1 MGKKALL
8 GIIIALIVGYVAWRW
23 FAPAPT
29 PRAPVAPAQTQRTP
43 SKPKPAAARSTPAKR
58 TAAQRPEA
66 KPTPA
71 RSVAHEQHLAPEGTF
86 FLLQRASLP
95 IDSGVIGFAPG
106 TKVTLV
112 EQADSVSTVT
122 DGEHEFKVPSSQLTN
137 DLDLAAS
144 VAKADYTAQAQI
156 AELAAKWAQEYN
168 QRQRDAFTASEKEK
182 AQKKTGQKTPRR
194 TASPT
199 PKR

>member
-1 MGKKALL
+1 MA
-8 GIIIALIVGYVAWRW
+8 IAVVGYGAWRW
-23 FAPAPT
+23 FVPAPT
-29 PRAPVAPAQTQRTP
+29 
-43 SKPKPAAARSTPAKR
+43 AARH
-58 TAAQRPEA
+58 
-66 KPTPA
+66 
-71 RSVAHEQHLAPEGTF
+71 VAHEQRLAPKGTF
-86 FLLQRASLP
+86 FLLKRASLT

-122 DGEHEFKVPSSQLTN
+122 DGEYQFKVPASQLTN

-144 VAKADYTAQAQI
+144 VAKADQTTQAQI
-156 AELAAKWAQEYN
+156 AESMAKRTQDYS
-168 QRQRDAFTASEKEK
+168 QRQRDAFIASENEK
-182 AQKKTGQKTPRR
+182 AAQNKPGQKIPRR

>member
-8 GIIIALIVGYVAWRW
+8 GIIFAVIVGYLAWRW
-23 FAPAPT
+23 FAPGPT
-29 PRAPVAPAQTQRTP
+29 QQVPVKPAQTQRTP
-43 SKPKPAAARSTPAKR
+43 TKPMAARSTPVKR
-58 TAAQRPEA
+58 EVA

-71 RSVAHEQHLAPEGTF
+71 RPVAQQQRLAPEGTF
-86 FLLQRASLP
+86 FLLQRASLS
-95 IDSGVIGFAPG
+95 IDSGVIGFSPG

-122 DGEHEFKVPSSQLTN
+122 DGDYQFKVPSSQLTN

-144 VAKADYTAQAQI
+144 VANADYTTQAQI
-156 AELAAKWAQEYN
+156 TELTAKRAQEYS
-168 QRQRDAFTASEKEK
+168 QQQRDAFIASEKEK
-182 AQKKTGQKTPRR
+182 AQKKTGKKTPRR
-194 TASPT
+194 ASPT

>member
-1 MGKKALL
+1 
-8 GIIIALIVGYVAWRW
+8 VAWRW

-29 PRAPVAPAQTQRTP
+29 QHAPVTPAQTQRTTA
-43 SKPKPAAARSTPAKR
+43 KPKPVAARSTPAKR
-58 TAAQRPEA
+58 TPAQRPGA
-66 KPTPA
+66 KSTPA
-71 RSVAHEQHLAPEGTF
+71 RTVAREQHLAPEGTF

-122 DGEHEFKVPSSQLTN
+122 DGAYQFKVPSSQLTN

-144 VAKADYTAQAQI
+144 VATADYTAQAQI
-156 AELAAKWAQEYN
+156 AELVAKSAQEYS
-168 QRQRDAFTASEKEK
+168 QQQRDAFIASEKEK
-182 AQKKTGQKTPRR
+182 AQKKTGKKTPRR
-194 TASPT
+194 ASPA

>member
-1 MGKKALL
+1 MA
-8 GIIIALIVGYVAWRW
+8 AR
-23 FAPAPT
+23 PT
-29 PRAPVAPAQTQRTP
+29 PATRVVGR
-43 SKPKPAAARSTPAKR
+43 
-58 TAAQRPEA
+58 
-66 KPTPA
+66 PTPA
-71 RSVAHEQHLAPEGTF
+71 RAVAREQRLAPEGTF

-122 DGEHEFKVPSSQLTN
+122 DGAYQFKVLSSQLTN

-144 VAKADYTAQAQI
+144 VATADYTAQAQI
-156 AELAAKWAQEYN
+156 AESVAKSAQEYS
-168 QRQRDAFTASEKEK
+168 QQQRDAFIASEKER
-182 AQKKTGQKTPRR
+182 AQKKTGKKTPRR
-194 TASPT
+194 PSPT

>member
-1 MGKKALL
+1 LNTKIIL
-8 GIIIALIVGYVAWRW
+8 GLVAVGIVGYAAWRW

-29 PRAPVAPAQTQRTP
+29 PPAAVRPAQTQRAAV
-43 SKPKPAAARSTPAKR
+43 KPKPVAARPTPAKR
-58 TAAQRPEA
+58 VVGR
-66 KPTPA
+66 PTPA
-71 RSVAHEQHLAPEGTF
+71 RAVAREQRLAPEGTF

-122 DGEHEFKVPSSQLTN
+122 DGEYQFKVPSSQLTN
-137 DLDLAAS
+137 NLDLAAS
-144 VAKADYTAQAQI
+144 VATADYTAQAQI
-156 AELAAKWAQEYN
+156 AELVAKSAQEYS
-168 QRQRDAFTASEKEK
+168 QQQRDAFIASEKEK
-182 AQKKTGQKTPRR
+182 AQKKTGKKTPRR
-194 TASPT
+194 PSPT